1 MITDINEKRAEK
13 EGIVTVK
20 GLAKSLL
27 NECEAGDVESFVF
40 VAKDHDG
47 VIRAGWSNT
56 SGTEVMGLLD
66 IGKHYVLDSMRE

>member
-20 GLAKSLL
+20 RLAKSLL
-27 NECEAGDVESFVF
+27 SECEAGEVESFVF
-40 VAKDHDG
+40 VTRDHDG
-47 VIRAGWSNT
+47 VIRAGWSDIT
-56 SGTEVMGLLD
+56 GTEAMGLLD